1 MFRNVLISGVGA
13 YNPEKEVKNDT
24 IINHFKKYQL
34 DEHVTNLLDKI
45 GRNVRKQADNS
56 ESMIGMG
63 AKAAREALKEANINP
78 EDIDMIISATDT
90 PQYLMPSCA
99 LMIRNEL
106 NANNATSVFD
116 LNNNC
121 VGMISA
127 IDVASRYLKT
137 DKKFKKA
144 LIVGSLYVSP
154 FAKEDDMITY
164 SIVGD
169 GAAAVILESRE
180 EKEKRGFLATRMFT
194 DDNYNDTIRFPECGL
209 QNITDD
215 SLKGYDRKMQWKPF
229 DFSFLSDK
237 WSELVV
243 TLLEENEYKPEDV
256 SHYFMS
262 QFSKNDIKITLEKLG
277 SDYDKATFVADKYGY
292 TGSASPIMALNERLK
307 KEKFMDEELIIF
319 CSVAAGYTMQALSY
333 KW

>member
-1 MFRNVLISGVGA
+1 MYQNVLIKGVGS
-13 YNPEKEVKNDT
+13 YNPTKEVRNKEVID
-24 IINHFKKYQL
+24 HFKKYEL
-34 DEHVTNLLDKI
+34 DDHVTNLMKKL
-45 GRNVRKQADNS
+45 GRDIRKQADEN

-63 AKAAREALKEANINP
+63 VKSAKKALKNANLSP
-78 EDIDMIISATDT
+78 EDIDIIISATDT

-99 LMIRNEL
+99 LMMRNEL
-106 NANNATSVFD
+106 KATNATSVFD

-127 IDVASRYLKT
+127 IDVATRYLKT
-137 DKKFKKA
+137 DKKFKRA
-144 LIVGSLYVSP
+144 LIIGSLHVSP
-154 FAKEDDMITY
+154 FAREDDMITY

-169 GAAAVILESRE
+169 GAAAIILESIE
-180 EKEKRGFLATRMFT
+180 EDKQRGFLATRMFT

-209 QNITDD
+209 ENIVDTNIT
-215 SLKGYDRKMQWKPF
+215 SYDRKMQWKPF
-229 DFSFLSDK
+229 DFSFLSDE

-243 TLLEENEYKPEDV
+243 NLLKENEYTPENV

-262 QFSKNDIKITLEKLG
+262 QFSKDDIKVTLEKLG
-277 SDYDKATFVADKYGY
+277 NTSEQATFIADKYGY
-292 TGSASPIMALNERLK
+292 TGSASPIMALNERLE
-307 KEKFMDEELIIF
+307 KENFIEGDLIVF

>member
-13 YNPEKEVKNDT
+13 YNPGKEVKNET
-24 IINHFKKYQL
+24 IINHFRKYQL
-34 DEHVTNLLDKI
+34 DEHVTNLLDKL
-45 GRNVRKQADNS
+45 GRDIRKQADDS

-63 AKAAREALKEANINP
+63 VKASKEALKEAKLRA

-106 NANNATSVFD
+106 KASNATSVFD

-137 DKKFKKA
+137 DKKFKRA
-144 LIVGSLYVSP
+144 LIVGSLHVSP

-169 GAAAVILESRE
+169 GAAAVILESKE
-180 EKEKRGFLATRMFT
+180 EEIERGLLATQMFT

-209 QNITDD
+209 HNIVDD
-215 SLKGYDRKMQWKPF
+215 NLKGYDRKMQWKPF

-243 TLLEENEYKPEDV
+243 TLLDENEYKPEHV

-262 QFSKNDIKITLEKLG
+262 QFSKDDIKVTLEKLG
-277 SDYDKATFVADKYGY
+277 NNYEQATFIADKYGY

-307 KEKFMDEELIIF
+307 KEKFKDEELIVF

>member
-1 MFRNVLISGVGA
+1 MFRNVLISGVGS
-13 YNPEKEVKNDT
+13 YNPEKEVKNDEV
-24 IINHFKKYQL
+24 INHFKKYQL
-34 DEHVTNLLDKI
+34 DEHVSNLLDKL
-45 GRNVRKQADNS
+45 GRDIRKQDDGS
-56 ESMIGMG
+56 ETMIGMG
-63 AKAAREALKEANINP
+63 VKASVDALKNAGLNP

-106 NANNATSVFD
+106 KANNATSVFD

-137 DKKFKKA
+137 DKKFRRA
-144 LIVGSLYVSP
+144 LIVGSLHVSP

-169 GAAAVILESRE
+169 GAAAVVLEVKE
-180 EKEKRGFLATRMFT
+180 EEQERGLLATRMFT

-209 QNITDD
+209 QNIADD
-215 SLKGYDRKMQWKPF
+215 DLKSYDRMMQWKPF

-243 TLLEENEYKPEDV
+243 TLLDENEYKPKDV

-262 QFSKNDIKITLEKLG
+262 QFSKDDINVTLEKLG
-277 SDYDKATFVADKYGY
+277 NNRDQATFIADKYGY

-307 KEKFMDEELIIF
+307 NEKFEEEELIVF
-319 CSVAAGYTMQALSY
+319 CSVAAGYTMQVLSY

>member
-1 MFRNVLISGVGA
+1 MFRNVLIKGVGS
-13 YNPEKEVKNDT
+13 YNPEKEVRNEEV
-24 IINHFKKYQL
+24 INHFIKYQL
-34 DEHVTNLLDKI
+34 DEHVTNLLDKL
-45 GRNVRKQADNS
+45 GRDVRKQADNT

-63 AKAAREALKEANINP
+63 VKAAKIALKEANLKP
-78 EDIDMIISATDT
+78 DDIDMIISATDT

-99 LMIRNEL
+99 LMMRNEL
-106 NANNATSVFD
+106 KANNATSVFD

-127 IDVASRYLKT
+127 IDVASKYLKT
-137 DKKFKKA
+137 DKKFKRA
-144 LIVGSLYVSP
+144 LIIGSLHVSP

-169 GAAAVILESRE
+169 GSAAVILEAKE
-180 EKEKRGFLATRMFT
+180 EQKERGLLATRMFT
-194 DDNYNDTIRFPECGL
+194 DDNFNDTIRFPECGL
-209 QNITDD
+209 QNIANDN
-215 SLKGYDRKMQWKPF
+215 LAGHDRKMQWKPF

-243 TLLEENEYKPEDV
+243 NLLKENDYNPEHV

-262 QFSKNDIKITLEKLG
+262 QFSKDDIKVTLEKLG
-277 SDYDKATFVADKYGY
+277 SKQNQATFVADKYGY
-292 TGSASPIMALNERLK
+292 TGSASPIMALNERLRE
-307 KEKFMDEELIIF
+307 EKFKDEELIVF